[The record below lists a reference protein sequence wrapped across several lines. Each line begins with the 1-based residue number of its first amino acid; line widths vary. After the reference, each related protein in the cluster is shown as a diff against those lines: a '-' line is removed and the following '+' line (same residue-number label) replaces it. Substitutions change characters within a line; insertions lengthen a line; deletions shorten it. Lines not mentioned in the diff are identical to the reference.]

1 MSRMIQREA
10 AGAMLRRLIPGRV
23 RVALFIYDDGP
34 EGGKPG
40 YRSVPDHGLIVN
52 VRTLTEF
59 RQLWKLVKGSI
70 EGEGWKRDVGRAGV
84 EPNAPGVRGAVADL
98 GEAR

>member
-1 MSRMIQREA
+1 
-10 AGAMLRRLIPGRV
+10 MLRRLIPGRV

-59 RQLWKLVKGSI
+59 RQLWKLVKAGI
-70 EGEGWKRDVGRAGV
+70 EGEGWKGGNVGRASVGTDGD
-84 EPNAPGVRGAVADL
+84 GVRPAVADL
-98 GEAR
+98 GSQG